1 MPHGTGAALDRAR
14 ASRDGERMTESM
26 PADIAITIQLA
37 LAPAFLL
44 VGIGQ
49 FLMLAAGRLGRVV
62 DRARIIA
69 DILPPDPGPEH
80 DDCLREL
87 KMLDRR
93 MTVTGLS
100 ILFGTIA
107 MIAVCLVV
115 AGLFAARLFDI
126 ALTGVTAAAFVGA
139 MGLLIL
145 GLITFLYEVHLANR
159 SIHVRADLLGRPR
172 P

>member
-1 MPHGTGAALDRAR
+1 MDP
-14 ASRDGERMTESM
+14 M
-26 PADIAITIQLA
+26 PADIAVTIQLA

-49 FLMLAAGRLGRVV
+49 FLILAAGRLGRVV

-69 DILPPDPGPEH
+69 DILPQEPGPEH
-80 DDCLREL
+80 DDCLKEL

-93 MTVTGLS
+93 MTVTGIS

-115 AGLFAARLFDI
+115 GGLFAARLFAI
-126 ALTGVTAAAFVGA
+126 ELTGFTAATFVGA

-145 GLITFLYEVHLANR
+145 GLITFLYEVQLANR
-159 SIHVRADLLGRPR
+159 SIHVRADLLGKNKK
-172 P
+172 